1 MPFKSR
7 NKLLYAGIAL
17 VIFLSALFKIADLDF
32 WWHLKTGEIIL
43 QTKAFP
49 HTEIYSFTAF
59 GREYIDHE
67 WLFQVIQ
74 YFAFHH
80 HGEAGIILL
89 KCTVLT
95 VIYLLIARFLLKR
108 EVSAGWTIGILLLS
122 VCGAR
127 PRFIERPEIF
137 TALFLVLSFTLID
150 NYLRN
155 RKKAGLF
162 LLPII
167 VMIWANTHAA
177 VILGLLLQL
186 AFIGGLLLEYVLKGY
201 YPAYY
206 DAELKTIR
214 NLFLVF
220 ISSLLLAGINPYG
233 YRTLLV
239 PFQLTAIIDSGL
251 LDNQEW
257 RRPSLSTFPFYYA
270 CLAVCIYLH
279 AINFRKL
286 TLVNFGLAIFFG
298 YISLKY
304 LRNVGLF
311 CMMMPLLVAPYL
323 SAITG
328 KQKVE
333 WLAAFAAAA
342 SLVFVLV
349 TDQIFEP
356 GIGKASYFPAKIVD
370 FTKSNQLQGH
380 MINSY
385 GFGGYLIWT
394 LFPERKIFIDGRNE
408 VYLPLLEK
416 LVAARGDSR
425 KWKKILEEY
434 HIEYALLNYVDTLET
449 VTVMTGSNPT
459 ITYAPFSSTHFPR
472 SSWALVYWDDDGM
485 ILVNRKGVNQSLL
498 SLEYTSIY
506 PEGIHGEI
514 FYQET
519 LSRAGKLDTKKAIE
533 ELERKLR
540 EEPSCHRAVKLL
552 KAMRAVN

>member
-1 MPFKSR
+1 MPFNSR

-17 VIFLSALFKIADLDF
+17 VVFLSALFKIADLDF

-43 QTKAFP
+43 QQKAFP
-49 HTEIYSFTAF
+49 YTEIYSFTAF

-74 YFAFHH
+74 YLTFHQF
-80 HGEAGIILL
+80 GDAGIIFL
-89 KCTVLT
+89 KCLVIA
-95 VIYLLIARFLLKR
+95 VIYLLIARFLLAR
-108 EVSAGWTIGILLLS
+108 GVSAGWTIGILLLS

-127 PRFIERPEIF
+127 PRFIERPELF
-137 TALFLVLSFTLID
+137 TVFFLVLSFTFID
-150 NYLRN
+150 DYLRN
-155 RKKAGLF
+155 KKKAGLF
-162 LLPII
+162 FLPII

-186 AFIGGLLLEYVLKGY
+186 AFIGGLLLERLLKGH

-206 DAELKTIR
+206 YAELKTIGT
-214 NLFLVF
+214 LFLVF
-220 ISSLLLAGINPYG
+220 ILSLVFAGINPYG

-257 RRPSLSTFPFYYA
+257 RRPSFTTFPFYYA
-270 CLAVCIYLH
+270 CLAVSIFFH
-279 AINFRKL
+279 AIHFRKL
-286 TLVNFGLAIFFG
+286 SLVNFCLALFFG

-323 SAITG
+323 SALSC
-328 KQKVE
+328 KQNME
-333 WLAAFAAAA
+333 WLAACAAAA
-342 SLVFVLV
+342 ALVFVLF

-356 GIGKASYFPAKIVD
+356 GIGKASYFPVKIVD
-370 FTKSNQLQGH
+370 FTKSNHLRGH

-434 HIEYALLNYVDTLET
+434 EIEYALLNYVDTLET
-449 VTVMTGSNPT
+449 VTVMTGNNPT

-498 SLEYTSIY
+498 SLEFTSIY

-519 LSRAGKLDTKKAIE
+519 LSRAGKLDSRKAIE

-540 EEPSCHRAVKLL
+540 EEPSCQRALRLL
-552 KAMRAVN
+552 KAMRAVT